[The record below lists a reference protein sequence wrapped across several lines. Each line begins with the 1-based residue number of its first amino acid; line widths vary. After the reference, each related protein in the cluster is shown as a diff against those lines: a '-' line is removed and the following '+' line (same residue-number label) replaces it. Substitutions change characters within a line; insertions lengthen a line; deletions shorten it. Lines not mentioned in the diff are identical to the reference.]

1 MLEEERSISSYA
13 VVLNTLD
20 PHTQRRADPYEFE
33 RAAWW
38 VPGPP
43 SYCREKPCL
52 KIQTKRKKKGEFVLG
67 ILRTKFKLQNTRSRK
82 RIQEEDSGSLLRN
95 KFISDI
101 KQEGILKN
109 GQSLRNRVK
118 FWCTFHS
125 SEGMEKGNNVE
136 ENSFEIMIKNFANFM
151 KNIHLQTDNVE

>member
-1 MLEEERSISSYA
+1 MSLRGQPGGFQAPQAIVERNPASRS
-13 VVLNTLD
+13 
-20 PHTQRRADPYEFE
+20 
-33 RAAWW
+33 
-38 VPGPP
+38 
-43 SYCREKPCL
+43 KP
-52 KIQTKRKKKGEFVLG
+52 KEKKKGEFVLG
-67 ILRTKFKLQNTRSRK
+67 ILRTKFKLQYTRSRK